1 MLLWTSVLLWI
12 SAGFLSL
19 PDKSEPCQ
27 GNDFTT
33 ICGFVYR
40 NVCFEFVEDL
50 KTWSQARDS
59 CENQGG
65 KLLTVKNGPI
75 KNVLNN
81 ISIKANN
88 SNSTWWLG
96 EEVQEESAI
105 SE

>member
-1 MLLWTSVLLWI
+1 MLPWTSVLLWI

-19 PDKSEPCQ
+19 PYMSEPCQ
-27 GNDFTT
+27 GNDFPT

-40 NVCFEFVEDL
+40 NVCFEFVEDS

-65 KLLTVKNGPI
+65 KLLKVMNSHI
-75 KNVLNN
+75 KNVLKNV
-81 ISIKANN
+81 SIEGN
-88 SNSTWWLG
+88 SNFTWWLG
-96 EEVQEESAI
+96 EEVQEEPAI